1 MPGWSLRASFATAIA
16 IAGGCDV
23 AGAGSLR
30 LGNHEIV
37 LSGALDESD
46 RVGFAQALG
55 RWLAGTGRSDLILRL
70 DRVSG
75 DPEAAKRILRFLAG
89 MMESGLALEIVVD
102 PSQPCP
108 AACAVLRDGYD
119 DPAFI
124 ATLESYRGY
133 RIQLYDGRWVAAP
146 TGRSQ

>member
-1 MPGWSLRASFATAIA
+1 MPGWSLTADLA
-16 IAGGCDV
+16 AALAMTGDCDV
-23 AGAGSLR
+23 VRAGSVT

-37 LSGALDESD
+37 LSGALDEGD
-46 RVGFAQALG
+46 RVRFAQALG
-55 RWLAGTGRSDLILRL
+55 RWLAATGRSDLILRL

-75 DPEAAKRILRFLAG
+75 DPEAAKRSLRLLAG

-102 PSQPCP
+102 TGQACP

-119 DPAFI
+119 HPGFI
-124 ATLESYRGY
+124 ATLEAYRGY
-133 RIQLYDGRWVAAP
+133 RIQLQDGRWVAAP

>member
-1 MPGWSLRASFATAIA
+1 MTPIALAQLALAAAFALPAA
-16 IAGGCDV
+16 PAAAGTV
-23 AGAGSLR
+23 T

-37 LSGALDESD
+37 IAGALEEAD
-46 RVGFAQALG
+46 RVHFAQALG
-55 RWLAGTGRSDLILRL
+55 RWLTGTGRADLVVRL
-70 DRVSG
+70 DAVSG
-75 DPEAAKRILRFLAG
+75 DAETAKRILRFLAG
-89 MMESGLALEIVVD
+89 MMEAGLRLEVVTEPGQD
-102 PSQPCP
+102 CP

-124 ATLESYRGY
+124 AGLDAYRGY